1 MRDALLMSAGPNKT
15 LDLDLELD
23 RFANRSFLEIAD
35 HDYVSARLS
44 SRSRLPS
51 QFLWQAQQAL
61 EKYFK
66 FILLVH
72 RIKAPK
78 ILHDLERALDLLDQQ
93 LPFALDLSND
103 TRDFVKFVNGVGRW
117 RYLEGSIVLKGLEL
131 HQLDRAVW
139 EIRRYCQR
147 RLARTQSGP
156 TAAGDRDLCMA
167 ELIAAASNRQAF
179 SINGELESIVSDHKH
194 PARKALVWQN
204 LCYGKRRRERL
215 FNVPTPMFI
224 KNAPLWLTP
233 DIVDEVSQYVHI
245 PADAKKAY
253 RELIA
258 VRAKAP

>member
-1 MRDALLMSAGPNKT
+1 MLMPRRPT
-15 LDLDLELD
+15 RLFDLQLELD
-23 RFANRSFLEIAD
+23 RFAYRSFLEIAD
-35 HDYVSARLS
+35 HDYISARFS
-44 SRSRLPS
+44 SRARLPS
-51 QFLWQAQQAL
+51 QFLWQAEQAL

-78 ILHDLERALDLLDQQ
+78 ILHDLERALELLDQQ
-93 LPFALDLSND
+93 LPFALELSD
-103 TRDFVKFVNGVGRW
+103 GTRDFVKFVNGVGRW

-147 RLARTQSGP
+147 RLARGQSGP
-156 TAAGDRDLCMA
+156 TAPGERDLWIR
-167 ELIAAASNRQAF
+167 ELIAAGDNRQAF
-179 SINGELESIVSDHKH
+179 SINGELERIVGDDKH

-215 FNVPTPMFI
+215 FNVPTPFFI

-245 PADAKKAY
+245 PSDAKKAY

-258 VRAKAP
+258 VRDHG

>member
-1 MRDALLMSAGPNKT
+1 M
-15 LDLDLELD
+15 DLDLELD

-44 SRSRLPS
+44 SRARLPS

-72 RIKAPK
+72 RIKAHK
-78 ILHDLERALDLLDQQ
+78 ISHDIEKALALLERH
-93 LPFALDLSND
+93 LPFPLDLSD
-103 TRDFVKFVNGVGRW
+103 GTRRFIKYVNGVGRW
-117 RYLEGSIVLKGLEL
+117 RYLEGSIALQGLEL

-147 RLARTQSGP
+147 RLARSQSGP
-156 TAAGDRDLCMA
+156 TTPGHRDLCIA
-167 ELIAAASNRQAF
+167 ELIAAADNRQEF
-179 SINGELESIVSDHKH
+179 SINGELERIIGDYKH

-215 FNVPTPMFI
+215 FNVPTPFII

-233 DIVDEVSQYVHI
+233 DIVDEVSLYVHL
-245 PADAKKAY
+245 PKDAKQAY
-253 RELIA
+253 RDLINS
-258 VRAKAP
+258 RRKGP